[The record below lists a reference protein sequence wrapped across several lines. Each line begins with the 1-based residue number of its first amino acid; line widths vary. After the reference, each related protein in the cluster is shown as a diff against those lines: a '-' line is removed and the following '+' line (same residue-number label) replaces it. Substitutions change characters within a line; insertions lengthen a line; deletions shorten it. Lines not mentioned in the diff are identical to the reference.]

1 VPSRRQV
8 LKSAAVL
15 SASPL
20 AGKLA
25 FAGGTDANMAPHVAV
40 ILDARHAQAREFGSR
55 ARDLGSTIRSIEGD
69 VTPVWQSELN
79 ARWKAGAS
87 VVVAGMTERSA
98 LFVLERLAWDHNLR
112 VIFEAEHTPG
122 AAGQFSHRVKRTGDR
137 ALQQHLEAAG
147 PAWALALADSLL
159 TTTDALSR
167 DITPT
172 DAAMASSLLEP
183 VKLHS
188 WIIAPRSAV

>member
-40 ILDARHAQAREFGSR
+40 ILDVRHEEARAFGRR
-55 ARDLGSTIRSIEGD
+55 ARDLGSTVRTIEGD
-69 VTPVWQSELN
+69 VTPLWQSELH
-79 ARWKAGAS
+79 ARWKAGTG
-87 VVVAGMTERSA
+87 VIVAGMTERSA
-98 LFVLERLAWDHNLR
+98 LFVLERLGWDHNLR

-122 AAGQFSHRVKRTGDR
+122 AAGQFSHRVRRTGDR
-137 ALQQHLEAAG
+137 ALQQQLQAAG
-147 PAWALALADSLL
+147 PAWTMALADSLL
-159 TTTDALSR
+159 TGTGAVSR

-172 DAAMASSLLEP
+172 DAAMASSLHEP
-183 VKLHS
+183 DKLHS

>member
-1 VPSRRQV
+1 

-20 AGKLA
+20 AGNLA
-25 FAGGTDANMAPHVAV
+25 FAGGTDAKMAPRVAV
-40 ILDARHAQAREFGSR
+40 ILDARHAKAREFGSR
-55 ARDLGSTIRSIEGD
+55 ARDLGSTIRTIEGD
-69 VTPVWQSELN
+69 VTPLWQSELH
-79 ARWKAGAS
+79 ARWKAGTS

-112 VIFEAEHTPG
+112 VIFEAEHTPV
-122 AAGQFSHRVKRTGDR
+122 AAGQFSHRVKRTGDH

-147 PAWALALADSLL
+147 TAWTMALADSLL
-159 TTTDALSR
+159 TGNGAVSR

-172 DAAMASSLLEP
+172 DAAMASSLHEP

-188 WIIAPRSAV
+188 WIIAPRSTV